1 MPEPAQSQSSDRAG
15 SHDFRPQT
23 LAILAGITV
32 AAILVMGYHPGL
44 EDDSFYLA
52 AIKHRLNPALFPH
65 DSDFFGVQ
73 FQATIFDK
81 LIALS
86 VRALHSPLPCTI
98 LLWQFA
104 AVFLLL
110 LGCYRISRRCFT
122 RPEAQWASVS
132 LIAALLSM
140 PLPGIAILLADQYLH
155 PRTLATALILAA
167 IVAVIDRK
175 PWISGIL

>member
-1 MPEPAQSQSSDRAG
+1 MPQPAQSQPSERSGSGDLSARNLLIVAG
-15 SHDFRPQT
+15 
-23 LAILAGITV
+23 LTV

-65 DSDFFGVQ
+65 DSDFFQVQ

-86 VRALHSPLPCTI
+86 ASLLHLPLAWTI

-110 LGCYRISRRCFT
+110 MGSYRIARRCFT
-122 RPEAQWASVS
+122 PPEAHWASVS

-140 PLPGIAILLADQYLH
+140 PLPGIAILLGDQHLH
-155 PRTLATALILAA
+155 
-167 IVAVIDRK
+167 
-175 PWISGIL
+175 